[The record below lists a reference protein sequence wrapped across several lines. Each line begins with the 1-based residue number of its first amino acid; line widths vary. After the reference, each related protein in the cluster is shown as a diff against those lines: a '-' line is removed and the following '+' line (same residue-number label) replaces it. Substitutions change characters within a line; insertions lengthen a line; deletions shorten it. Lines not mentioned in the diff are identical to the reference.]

1 MATEGKKLIQSTV
14 RAYHL
19 SPGWVL
25 EFGIRREK
33 KKEKWKTYHN
43 LPLYGKTAA
52 VGVWM
57 RRDGNIDEAS
67 VLAHLCGSSVQRT
80 HLCFIPDVVAPP
92 AALEKYKKKTLLSL
106 VLGGSNFINGK

>member
-67 VLAHLCGSSVQRT
+67 VLAHLWLVGAENASLLHPGCRCATCCVGKIQ
-80 HLCFIPDVVAPP
+80 
-92 AALEKYKKKTLLSL
+92 KKTLLSL